1 MEQHLGSQIEVTPA
15 MIMAGASERQ
25 WEELEKDV
33 LIDELKDK
41 LSEAENLI
49 AKLKAEIA
57 SIKAQQVI
65 DDCRRI
71 SARKRRREQLQKI
84 VEEAVTKLKEEDAWP
99 SLTDP

>member
-1 MEQHLGSQIEVTPA
+1 MEQLGSGIEITPA

-25 WEELEKDV
+25 WAELEKDV
-33 LIDELKDK
+33 LIEELKEK
-41 LSEAENLI
+41 LDSAETMV
-49 AKLKAEIA
+49 AKLKAELA
-57 SIKAQQVI
+57 SVKAQQVL